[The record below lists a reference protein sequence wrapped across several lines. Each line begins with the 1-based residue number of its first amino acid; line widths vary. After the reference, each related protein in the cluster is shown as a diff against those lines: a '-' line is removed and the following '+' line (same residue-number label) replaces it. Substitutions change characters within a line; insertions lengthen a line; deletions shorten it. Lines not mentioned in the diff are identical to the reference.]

1 MADFDGKVA
10 LVTGAARGIGQ
21 ASALAFARRGAAVA
35 VCDLLDTTD
44 TVAQIEAAGGTAI
57 GLSTDV
63 ADGASVRAAVEATV
77 SSLGRLDFAHNNA
90 GTFAPAPLA
99 DLPEDDW
106 NRVIGVNL
114 TGVFL
119 CLKYQIPAILQ
130 TGGAIVNTA
139 SIWSFAGSAA
149 QAAYVAS
156 KHGVAGLTRTAAQD
170 YGQAGIRINAIAPGP
185 IATAMTAAV
194 PQEAM
199 APVIARTTLGRY
211 GQPAEIA
218 ETAVFLCSD
227 AASYINGAV
236 LPVDGGWLAV

>member
-35 VCDLLDTTD
+35 VCDLLDTAD
-44 TVAQIEAAGGTAI
+44 TVHQIEAFGGKAVGI
-57 GLSTDV
+57 STDV
-63 ADGASVRAAVEATV
+63 STSASVQHAIDTAVTQF
-77 SSLGRLDFAHNNA
+77 GRLDFAHNNA

-99 DLPEDDW
+99 DLPEADW
-106 NRVIGVNL
+106 DRVIAVNL

-119 CLKYQIPAILQ
+119 CLKYQIPEILK

-139 SIWSFAGSAA
+139 SIWSFAGSGA
-149 QAAYVAS
+149 QGAYVAS
-156 KHGVAGLTRTAAQD
+156 KHAVAGLTRTAAQD
-170 YGQAGIRINAIAPGP
+170 YGRAGIRINAVAPGP
-185 IATAMTAAV
+185 IDTAMTAAV
-194 PQEAM
+194 PKEAM
-199 APVIARTTLGRY
+199 APVIERTTQGRY
-211 GQPAEIA
+211 GQPHEIA
-218 ETAVFLCSD
+218 DTVVFLCSD